1 MICTHGFWKNNKK
14 QILIDLWHGIP
25 IKAMMYMEPDNRI
38 YREDGF
44 NADYLITSSKLESVL
59 MGACTHIS
67 YDKHRILGSPRNDY
81 LLNKNSNL
89 GTFDFMRNYDSV
101 IIYVPTFRQGYLN
114 RMEGQPSNNLFYFEN
129 FNKENF
135 KKFLKENDILLV
147 IKYHPFEEKLKKNE
161 SSLDDNIYHLTN
173 KELINNDLDLYE
185 ILPHTDLLITDYSS
199 IYFDY
204 LLMDKPV
211 IFTPVDLEEYSKDRG
226 FLLEPYKYWTPG
238 PKCKT
243 QEVLQNE
250 VLKSLCD
257 NKYYKKEREQVKE
270 IFHNYQDGKSTERV
284 IELIEDIMKGVK

>member
-1 MICTHGFWKNNKK
+1 
-14 QILIDLWHGIP
+14 
-25 IKAMMYMEPDNRI
+25 
-38 YREDGF
+38 
-44 NADYLITSSKLESVL
+44 
-59 MGACTHIS
+59 
-67 YDKHRILGSPRNDY
+67 
-81 LLNKNSNL
+81 
-89 GTFDFMRNYDSV
+89 MRNYDSV

-135 KKFLKENDILLV
+135 KKYLKENDILLV
-147 IKYHPFEEKLKKNE
+147 IKYHPSEEKLKKNE